1 MKSTLKKLF
10 NNHQLGNDVMK
21 IETKTKWTPC
31 GLNGD
36 WNCEAYH
43 YGENRPNWV
52 DGDYYVLALEG
63 DAGGEGYEVCRYYP
77 SRDDGC
83 TEMLTTEVFPSL
95 ASAKAFIH
103 GIHE

>member
-1 MKSTLKKLF
+1 MTT
-10 NNHQLGNDVMK
+10 
-21 IETKTKWTPC
+21 ETKTKWTPC

-43 YGENRPNWV
+43 YGENRPNWE

-63 DAGGEGYEVCRYYP
+63 DSGGEGYEVCRYYP